1 MRCAPSATSHS
12 SSSPAA
18 PFATRLP
25 PCRSALQRAAAQRAV
40 HAEAHRRIRCAARLV
55 RAHPRTRVPHAW
67 GPAWGSP
74 CVRGAAKEARA
85 APVSQRCG
93 AAPLGWA
100 VHAGAAEGPAHRP
113 TCVVGAVGEAVVRRL
128 RDHVRKVQPLN
139 GAVQW
144 CSAEQCSAVQR
155 SAAQC
160 SAAQWGAALCRAVP
174 RPTHSVQCRACRH
187 HCGSQ
192 SNPSHAISTRS
203 PAIGT
208 APFESFRK
216 FPKVLPR
223 CGRESAE

>member
-1 MRCAPSATSHS
+1 M
-12 SSSPAA
+12 
-18 PFATRLP
+18 
-25 PCRSALQRAAAQRAV
+25 
-40 HAEAHRRIRCAARLV
+40 
-55 RAHPRTRVPHAW
+55 
-67 GPAWGSP
+67 
-74 CVRGAAKEARA
+74 RGAACTRARA
-85 APVSQRCG
+85 CACMVVSLREWSGQGGACCPSQRCG

-144 CSAEQCSAVQR
+144 CSAAQRSAAQRSAVQRSAVQCSAVQR
-155 SAAQC
+155 SAAQR
-160 SAAQWGAALCRAVP
+160 SAAQWSAALCRAVP

-192 SNPSHAISTRS
+192 PNPSHAMFTRG

-223 CGRESAE
+223 CEWPRERGVSAAAARPFRTCTCAARPPAVSE